1 MMEPYDAERDPPPSV
16 HWRANYVRKTVLDFG
31 ADYGSTAQFFIL
43 EGACKVIAVE
53 RDPKQFE
60 QLLKNAEGNQNMR
73 CIAKDVQSGQD
84 FQDILAL
91 EPVDICKVDIEHAE
105 RFLTDVPDKVL
116 EQIPLY
122 LIETHSPEI
131 LASLTILFNRL
142 GYKLEIERL
151 PAANCSVLRATRP

>member
-1 MMEPYDAERDPPPSV
+1 MMEPYDAGRDPPPSK
-16 HWRANYVRKTVLDFG
+16 HWRADYVRKTVLDFG

-43 EGACKVIAVE
+43 EGARKVIAVE
-53 RDPKQFE
+53 RDPVAFE
-60 QLLKNAEGNQNMR
+60 KLVKNAEGNPNVR
-73 CIAKDVQSGQD
+73 CIPKDVQSGKD
-84 FQDILAL
+84 LEEIFAL
-91 EPVDICKVDIEHAE
+91 EAVDICKMDIEHAE

-116 EQIPLY
+116 EQVPLY